1 MRKVNSSTVTLEA
14 SNLSDKQRAN
24 LDFYSTD
31 PRAINHLL
39 VKMPELKYC
48 EHILEPAAG
57 NGILADRFTEL
68 TGKKV
73 DMYDIISRREDIIEQ
88 DYLELNCEGKYDL
101 IITNF
106 PYSEKDKNHPIGFS
120 ELMVK
125 ALKDVAPGGY
135 FCSFQRLLH
144 LESQKRYERIY
155 SKYKPYRIYIYA
167 FRMNC
172 FANGDMDQKISGAV
186 AYSWAVWKKG
196 IDGTFLEDMKIDWI
210 YDK

>member
-1 MRKVNSSTVTLEA
+1 MNTPNNTLGA
-14 SNLSDKQRAN
+14 SNLSEKQRAN
-24 LDFYSTD
+24 LDFYATD

-39 VKMPELKYC
+39 IKMPELKQC
-48 EHILEPAAG
+48 QRVLEPAAG

-68 TGKKV
+68 TGLIV
-73 DMYDIISRREDIIEQ
+73 DKYDIISRRNDIIEQ
-88 DYLELNCEGKYDL
+88 DYLELDCTGQYDL

-106 PYSEKDKNHPIGFS
+106 PYAEKDKNHPIGFS

-155 SKYKPYRIYIYA
+155 SQYKPERIYVYA

-172 FANGDMDQKISGAV
+172 FSNGDLNQKVAGAV
-186 AYSWAVWKKG
+186 AYTWTIWHKDV
-196 IDGTFLEDMKIDWI
+196 DGKYSETTTLDWI